1 MDEELKDSL
10 HKILKPSD
18 FYFAFK
24 VYELDSFPNDFLVKN
39 VQISTV
45 SKTISKS
52 EIGFW
57 SMTR

>member
-1 MDEELKDSL
+1 MEKKLKNSL

-24 VYELDSFPNDFLVKN
+24 VYELDSFSNDFLVKN
-39 VQISTV
+39 VQISTE